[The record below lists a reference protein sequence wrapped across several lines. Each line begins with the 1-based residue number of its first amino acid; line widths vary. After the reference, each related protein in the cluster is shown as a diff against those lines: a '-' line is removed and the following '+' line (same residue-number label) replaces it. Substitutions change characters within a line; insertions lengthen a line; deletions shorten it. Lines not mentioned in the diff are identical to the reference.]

1 MREKQANCNLTR
13 SNHQVQDQRD
23 KQFIVTFATGPHS
36 VSRTAVLT
44 RDNITFDPARG
55 QITPRRRACPPGN
68 TRKLQTRTDPDDLP
82 QPCQSGPKSPETPI
96 STKIPGVPGSEAGG
110 AAGARASLPLSMAAA
125 PGPPAALIAG
135 K

>member
-13 SNHQVQDQRD
+13 SNREVQDQRD

-68 TRKLQTRTDPDDLP
+68 TRKLQTRADP
-82 QPCQSGPKSPETPI
+82 SGARLRPESARKPA
-96 STKIPGVPGSEAGG
+96 KQAKGARFPG
-110 AAGARASLPLSMAAA
+110 AAGLQRLPD
-125 PGPPAALIAG
+125 
-135 K
+135 